1 MLSLTKLQFLHRCT
15 CKQENMNYVFKIQL
29 LTHFKI
35 FIEKTHWSHVV
46 QQMILFPW
54 RLRLLNALETSL
66 QPLYH
71 STTAASSTSHT
82 PAKTIAQLDSMRW
95 FSHQRS
101 PSPLGG
107 HTMVSSVAA
116 CCIRPTAHALLCT
129 INGDDSAVFRF
140 FCPRWP
146 DLWPWHS
153 NSGDIFVQCT

>member
-1 MLSLTKLQFLHRCT
+1 
-15 CKQENMNYVFKIQL
+15 MNYVFKIQL

-82 PAKTIAQLDSMRW
+82 PAKTIAQLDPPASAD
-95 FSHQRS
+95 F
-101 PSPLGG
+101 P
-107 HTMVSSVAA
+107 TSVAHYPWVA
-116 CCIRPTAHALLCT
+116 MQWYRLLLLAAYGLRRMPYYALSMGMT
-129 INGDDSAVFRF
+129 QQFFV
-140 FCPRWP
+140 FCPR
-146 DLWPWHS
+146 
-153 NSGDIFVQCT
+153 